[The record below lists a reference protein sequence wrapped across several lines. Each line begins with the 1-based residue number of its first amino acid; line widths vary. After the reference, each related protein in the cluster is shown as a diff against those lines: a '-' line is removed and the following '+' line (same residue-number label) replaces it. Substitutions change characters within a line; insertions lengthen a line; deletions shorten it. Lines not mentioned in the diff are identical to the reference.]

1 MPRNKAYTKAR
12 KIVDLLLAKKAQ
24 NILLMDLR
32 KITNIADYFVI
43 CHGESD
49 IHVKAL
55 AEAVVEGME
64 KTGEKVWHQ
73 EGMSYLHWVLLDYV
87 DIVVHIFQK
96 PERDFYGLERLW
108 ADAEIEPF
116 VED

>member
-1 MPRNKAYTKAR
+1 MPKNKTYTRAKN
-12 KIVDLLLAKKAQ
+12 IVNLLLSKKAHDV
-24 NILLMDLR
+24 LLMDLR

-49 IHVKAL
+49 THVKAL
-55 AEAVVEGME
+55 VDVVVEGME
-64 KTGEKVWHQ
+64 KIGEKVWHQ
-73 EGMSYLHWVLLDYV
+73 EGMGYLHWVLLDYV

-96 PERDFYGLERLW
+96 SERDFYGLERLW
-108 ADAEIEPF
+108 ADAEVESF

>member
-1 MPRNKAYTKAR
+1 MPRNKTYIRAK
-12 KIVDLLLAKKAQ
+12 KIIDLLLSKKAKEV
-24 NILLMDLR
+24 LLLDIR

-49 IHVKAL
+49 VHVKAI
-55 AEAVVEGME
+55 ADTVVEGME
-64 KTGEKVWHQ
+64 KNGEKVWHQ
-73 EGMSYLHWVLLDYV
+73 EGLGYLHWVLLDYV

-108 ADAEIEPF
+108 ADAEVESF